1 MKNNDSKIS
10 KYISL
15 ILRHKPEEIGL
26 KLDEHGYLRVLDLIE
41 GINKSY
47 EGFSMDDLERIV
59 REDSKGRYSFN
70 EDKSKIRAN
79 QGHSIK
85 VDLGLEE
92 IKPPKV
98 LYHGTGRKYLESI
111 LKNRLIKKERQYV
124 HLSKDRET
132 ASIVGKRHGD
142 LVILE
147 VDSESMFNDGIKFYL
162 SKNNVWLCNYVPKKY
177 IEELNLEEKFWWD
190 FKLKI

>member
-26 KLDEHGYLRVLDLIE
+26 KLDEYGYLSVLDLIE

-59 REDSKGRYSFN
+59 KEDSKGRYSFN

-85 VDLGLEE
+85 VDLGLEA

-98 LYHGTGRKYLESI
+98 LYHGTGRKY
-111 LKNRLIKKERQYV
+111 
-124 HLSKDRET
+124 
-132 ASIVGKRHGD
+132 
-142 LVILE
+142 
-147 VDSESMFNDGIKFYL
+147 
-162 SKNNVWLCNYVPKKY
+162 
-177 IEELNLEEKFWWD
+177 
-190 FKLKI
+190 

>member
-1 MKNNDSKIS
+1 
-10 KYISL
+10 
-15 ILRHKPEEIGL
+15 GL
-26 KLDEHGYLRVLDLIE
+26 
-41 GINKSY
+41 NKSY

-85 VDLGLEE
+85 VDLGLEP

-98 LYHGTGRKYLESI
+98 LYHGTGRKYLGSI
-111 LKNRLIKKERQYV
+111 LKNGLIKKERQYV
-124 HLSKDRET
+124 HLSKDIET

-147 VDSESMFNDGIKFYL
+147 VDSESMFNDGI
-162 SKNNVWLCNYVPKKY
+162 
-177 IEELNLEEKFWWD
+177 
-190 FKLKI
+190 

>member
-26 KLDEHGYLRVLDLIE
+26 KLDEHGYLSVLDLID

-59 REDSKGRYSFN
+59 KEDSKGRYSFN

-85 VDLGLEE
+85 VDLGLEP

-111 LKNRLIKKERQYV
+111 LKNGLIKKERNYV
-124 HLSKDRET
+124 HLSKDIET
-132 ASIVGKRHGD
+132 ASVVGKRHGD

-147 VDSESMFNDGIKFYL
+147 VDSESSLMMEL
-162 SKNNVWLCNYVPKKY
+162 SFIY
-177 IEELNLEEKFWWD
+177 
-190 FKLKI
+190 LKIMYGFVTMLRWNI

>member
-26 KLDEHGYLRVLDLIE
+26 KLDEHGYLGVLDLIE
-41 GINKSY
+41 GLNKSY

-85 VDLGLEE
+85 VDLGLEP

-111 LKNRLIKKERQYV
+111 LKNGLIKKERNYV
-124 HLSKDRET
+124 HLSKDIET

-147 VDSESMFNDGIKFYL
+147 VDSESMFNNGIKFYL

-177 IEELNLEEKFWWD
+177 IKELNLEEVF
-190 FKLKI
+190 

>member
-26 KLDEHGYLRVLDLIE
+26 KLDKHGYLSVLDLIE

-59 REDSKGRYSFN
+59 KEDSKGRYSFN

-85 VDLGLEE
+85 VDLGLEA

-98 LYHGTGRKYLESI
+98 LYHGTGRKY
-111 LKNRLIKKERQYV
+111 
-124 HLSKDRET
+124 
-132 ASIVGKRHGD
+132 
-142 LVILE
+142 
-147 VDSESMFNDGIKFYL
+147 
-162 SKNNVWLCNYVPKKY
+162 
-177 IEELNLEEKFWWD
+177 
-190 FKLKI
+190 

>member
-1 MKNNDSKIS
+1 MKNNDSNIS

-26 KLDEHGYLRVLDLIE
+26 KLDEHGYLSVLDLIE

-85 VDLGLEE
+85 VDLGLES

-98 LYHGTGRKYLESI
+98 LYHGTGRKYL
-111 LKNRLIKKERQYV
+111 K
-124 HLSKDRET
+124 
-132 ASIVGKRHGD
+132 
-142 LVILE
+142 
-147 VDSESMFNDGIKFYL
+147 
-162 SKNNVWLCNYVPKKY
+162 
-177 IEELNLEEKFWWD
+177 
-190 FKLKI
+190 

>member
-26 KLDEHGYLRVLDLIE
+26 KLDEHGYLSVLDLIE

-47 EGFSMDDLERIV
+47 KGFSMDDLERIV

-85 VDLGLEE
+85 VDLELEA

-98 LYHGTGRKYLESI
+98 LYHGTVRKYLESI
-111 LKNRLIKKERQYV
+111 LKNGLIKKERQYV
-124 HLSKDRET
+124 HLSKDIET
-132 ASIVGKRHGD
+132 ASIVGKRHGN

-147 VDSESMFNDGIKFYL
+147 VDSESMFKDGIKFYL
-162 SKNNVWLCNYVPKKY
+162 SKNNVWLCNYVPVKY
-177 IEELNLEEKFWWD
+177 IKELNLD
-190 FKLKI
+190 KII

>member
-41 GINKSY
+41 GIDKSY

-111 LKNRLIKKERQYV
+111 LENGLIKKERQYV

-142 LVILE
+142 LVIFE

-177 IEELNLEEKFWWD
+177 IKELNLEEKF
-190 FKLKI
+190 